1 MWTEDDVVIVDVKW
15 LKPHEEIKVK
25 ARDKLLDMTKRWGG
39 FTKPVLVDSITG
51 SLLDGH
57 HRLSVAKELGLSK
70 IPAICL
76 DYLSSEEIILELWPN
91 NTYESITKSMVIE
104 MCESNDLFHQKPRNI
119 QLFLIFHQYWLV
131 LMNLDNSA
139 SNIITP
145 LGVAFAIQL
154 VFQFWFDT

>member
-1 MWTEDDVVIVDVKW
+1 MWTEDDVVIVDVEW
-15 LKPHEEIKVK
+15 LKPHEEIKTK

-76 DYLSSEEIILELWPN
+76 DYLSSEEIIVDLWPN
-91 NTYESITKSMVIE
+91 SGYESITKSMVIE
-104 MCESNDLFHQKPRNI
+104 MCKSSDLFRPKTTKHTT
-119 QLFLIFHQYWLV
+119 IFDLPPILV
-131 LMNLDNSA
+131 SLDE
-139 SNIITP
+139 
-145 LGVAFAIQL
+145 LK
-154 VFQFWFDT
+154 

>member
-15 LKPHEEIKVK
+15 LKPHEEIKTK

-76 DYLSSEEIILELWPN
+76 DYLSSDEIILELWPN

-104 MCESNDLFHQKPRNI
+104 MCESNDLFPPKTTKHTT
-119 QLFLIFHQYWLV
+119 IFDLPPILV
-131 LMNLDNSA
+131 SLDE
-139 SNIITP
+139 
-145 LGVAFAIQL
+145 LR
-154 VFQFWFDT
+154 

>member
-15 LKPHEEIKVK
+15 LKPHEEIKTK

-91 NTYESITKSMVIE
+91 NCYDSITKSMVIE
-104 MCESNDLFHQKPRNI
+104 MCESNDLFPPKTTKHTT
-119 QLFLIFHQYWLV
+119 IFDLPPILV
-131 LMNLDNSA
+131 SLDE
-139 SNIITP
+139 
-145 LGVAFAIQL
+145 LR
-154 VFQFWFDT
+154 

>member
-15 LKPHEEIKVK
+15 LKPHEEIKTK

-76 DYLSSEEIILELWPN
+76 DYLSSDEIILELWPN

-104 MCESNDLFHQKPRNI
+104 MCESNDLFPPKTTKHTT
-119 QLFLIFHQYWLV
+119 IFDLPPILV
-131 LMNLDNSA
+131 SLDD
-139 SNIITP
+139 
-145 LGVAFAIQL
+145 LK
-154 VFQFWFDT
+154 